1 MKGGV
6 GVGALYP
13 GYINVCLKRCLHCHF
28 VHVSYI
34 HVFRAVAVFQ
44 QVPLCGGLAVRKGRL
59 EGAL

>member
-1 MKGGV
+1 M
-6 GVGALYP
+6 GALYP
-13 GYINVCLKRCLHCHF
+13 GYINVCLERCLHCHF